1 MEKLFA
7 ISYKLRYYETS
18 DWGTEYIKA
27 RNKDQALNSFIRSR
41 KIRPNKFKG
50 VNEWHWEEGAWSAEF
65 WNIKEV
71 KEVPCPHCK
80 GKGIIHT

>member
-27 RNKDQALNSFIRSR
+27 RNKDQALSSFMRSR
-41 KIRPNKFKG
+41 KIRSNKFKS
-50 VNEWHWEEGAWSAEF
+50 VNEWHWEEGVWSAEF
-65 WNIKEV
+65 WNITEV
-71 KEVPCPHCK
+71 KEVQCPHCN
-80 GKGIIHT
+80 GTGIIHT